1 MMEFTI
7 EEINLM
13 CIYDTGT
20 RQGLMDA
27 LKAMQGDLLPEEVE
41 LRQLTENVLAR
52 LNGMTDDEYAQMQ
65 DSLIPAYDE

>member
-27 LKAMQGDLLPEEVE
+27 LKAMQGDLLPEEAA

-52 LNGMTDDEYAQMQ
+52 LDGMTDDEYAQMQ
-65 DSLIPAYDE
+65 ESLIPAYDE

>member
-7 EEINLM
+7 EELNLM

-27 LKAMQGDLLPEEVE
+27 LNAMLGDLLPEEAE

-52 LNGMTDDEYAQMQ
+52 LDGMTDDEYAQMQ
-65 DSLIPAYDE
+65 ESLIPAYDE

>member
-27 LKAMQGDLLPEEVE
+27 LKAMYSDLLPEEAE
-41 LRQLTENVLAR
+41 LRQLTENMLAR

-65 DSLIPAYDE
+65 ESLIPAYDE

>member
-1 MMEFTI
+1 MTKFTI

-27 LKAMQGDLLPEEVE
+27 LNAMLRDLLPEEVQ

-52 LNGMTDDEYAQMQ
+52 LEGMTDDEYAQMLS
-65 DSLIPAYDE
+65 SLIPAYDE